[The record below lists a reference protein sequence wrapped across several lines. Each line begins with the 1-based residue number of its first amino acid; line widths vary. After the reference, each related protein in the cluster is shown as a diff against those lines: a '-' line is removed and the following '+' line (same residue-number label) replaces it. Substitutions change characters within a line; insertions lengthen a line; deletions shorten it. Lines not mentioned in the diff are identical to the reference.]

1 MKTWQALA
9 RGVGAALG
17 ATVAWSL
24 IEPHRVAVRAFD
36 VALPDLPEEA
46 AGLRILHVSDLHVSA
61 MTSARFLARAIE
73 TCNDLKPDI
82 VVLTGDYVSRRSSYL
97 GPSGARVWARPIMDY
112 AHEMAREVSHLQA
125 RIGVF
130 AVPGNH
136 DHARDSGAAISNLLE
151 ENGVQVLLNRNE
163 RLQECGDLAIC
174 GVDDLRAGNPDYE
187 RAFAGVS
194 RDEAQI
200 ILAHNPRAMEMMRG
214 RNALLLSGHTH
225 GGQIHF
231 PLTNFRRRPS
241 DMHGSPWFSGWYR
254 QNRTQMYVSSGLG
267 SVHFPARLRCPPEIV
282 VFTLRRA

>member
-1 MKTWQALA
+1 MAF
-9 RGVGAALG
+9 GAM
-17 ATVAWSL
+17 VVWSL
-24 IEPHRVAVRAFD
+24 IEPHRVVVRAFD
-36 VALPDLPEEA
+36 VALPDLPDEA
-46 AGLRILHVSDLHVSA
+46 AGLRVLQLSDLHVSA

-82 VVLTGDYVSRRSSYL
+82 VALTGDYVSRRSSYL
-97 GPSGARVWARPIMDY
+97 GPSGARAWARPIMDY
-112 AHEMAREVSHLQA
+112 AHEMAREVSKLEA

-130 AVPGNH
+130 AIPGNH
-136 DHARDSGAAISNLLE
+136 DHARDNSAAISNLLE
-151 ENGVQVLLNRNE
+151 DNGVQVLLNRNL
-163 RLQECGDLAIC
+163 RLEACGELAIC

-187 RAFAGVS
+187 RAFADVS

-200 ILAHNPRAMEMMRG
+200 ILAHNPRMMEMIRG

-225 GGQIHF
+225 GGQIHL

-241 DMHGSPWFSGWYR
+241 DMHGSPWFGGWYR

>member
-1 MKTWQALA
+1 M
-9 RGVGAALG
+9 V
-17 ATVAWSL
+17 VWSL
-24 IEPHRVAVRAFD
+24 IEPHRVVVREFE
-36 VALPDLPEEA
+36 VVLPDLRHEA
-46 AGLRILHVSDLHVSA
+46 DGLRVLQLSDLHVSA

-82 VVLTGDYVSRRSSYL
+82 VALTGDFVSRRNSYL
-97 GPSGARVWARPIMDY
+97 GPSGARIWARPIMDY
-112 AHEMAREVSHLQA
+112 AHEMAHEVSKIQA
-125 RIGVF
+125 RIGVV

-136 DHARDSGAAISNLLE
+136 DHARDSSAAISNLLE
-151 ENGVQVLLNRNE
+151 ENGVQVLFNRNL
-163 RLQECGDLAIC
+163 RLEACGDLAIC

-187 RAFAGVS
+187 RAFANVT

-241 DMHGSPWFSGWYR
+241 DMHGSPWFGGWYR
-254 QNRTQMYVSSGLG
+254 QHRTQMYVSSGLG